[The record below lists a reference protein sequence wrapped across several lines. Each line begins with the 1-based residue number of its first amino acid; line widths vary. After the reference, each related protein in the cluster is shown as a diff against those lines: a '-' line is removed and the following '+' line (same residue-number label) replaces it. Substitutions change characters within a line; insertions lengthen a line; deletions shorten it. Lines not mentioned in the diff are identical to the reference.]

1 VPLRR
6 RRTAG
11 IRAAPPKHESMVLYI
26 VLGVVAVVLFAG
38 WRLDRKD
45 RAGKGRSRKA
55 AGMTR
60 DAMRYREQYRRK
72 AGR

>member
-1 VPLRR
+1 
-6 RRTAG
+6 
-11 IRAAPPKHESMVLYI
+11 MVLYI

-60 DAMRYREQYRRK
+60 DAMRYREQYGRK